1 MKRRAFLHMTGL
13 GGALLARETLLPET
27 AHAASVSPETAQSA
41 SALDTE
47 GRIGGRKLDDL
58 IARYRY
64 DLFDD
69 FLPFMDKHI
78 VDHEYGGFMTNANR
92 AGEQVTTNKRSRY
105 EGRGIWV
112 YAHLYR
118 TLAPEQKHLDV
129 ARKSVEFIMAAK
141 PEGED
146 ALWPNQLT
154 RTGEP
159 LEDEGM
165 LIAGKRY
172 KSGGEI
178 YDDLFLANGFAEYAR
193 ATGKEQYRQ
202 EALDILTK
210 CERLFERDDYAPAAP
225 LVYMGEIEAPTLPGC
240 RPLGVWMVMLRLATQ
255 MLRAGNNKHLLAL
268 ADRCVES
275 VMKHH
280 YDEKFDLLLEI
291 LNHDMTKPDNVY
303 GQLVY
308 TGHGIETLWM
318 VMDEAL
324 RRKDRG
330 LFDDAARLFRR
341 TLEVAWDDVYQGWYR
356 GCRHVDENL
365 WILDK
370 ACWVQEE
377 ALVGLLMVIEHTG
390 AQWAKDW
397 FERGYTYVIDNF
409 PLAEHGYALW
419 DLYPDRWVTFV
430 EDFDRIGHFHH
441 PRHLMLNLEALQR
454 IKERDGKVS
463 GVWG

>member
-1 MKRRAFLHMTGL
+1 MKRREFLQVTGAA
-13 GGALLARETLLPET
+13 GALLGTNAAMPRG
-27 AHAASVSPETAQSA
+27 AHAAAGRRATVYDA
-41 SALDTE
+41 E
-47 GRIGGRKLDDL
+47 GKIGGRTLDDM

-69 FLPFMDKHI
+69 FLPFMHEHIIDHKH
-78 VDHEYGGFMTNANR
+78 GGFMTNANR

-118 TLAPEQKHLDV
+118 TLAPEKKYIEA

-141 PEGED
+141 PEGKD

-178 YDDLFLANGFAEYAR
+178 YDDLFLANGLAEYAR
-193 ATGKEQYRQ
+193 ATGKERYRQ
-202 EALDILTK
+202 EALDILAK
-210 CERLFERDDYAPAAP
+210 CERLFEQEDYAPTAP
-225 LVYMGEIEAPTLPGC
+225 LVYMGGMEAPVLPGC
-240 RPLGVWMVMLRLATQ
+240 RPLGVWMVMIRLATQ
-255 MLRAGNNKHLLAL
+255 MLRAGDNKHLQAL

-275 VMKHH
+275 IMKHH
-280 YDEKFDLLLEI
+280 YDAKFDLLLEV
-291 LNHDMTKPDNVY
+291 LNHDMTKPDNAY
-303 GQLVY
+303 AQLVY

-318 VMDEAL
+318 VMDEAV

-330 LFDDAARLFRR
+330 LFDDAARLFKR

-356 GCRHVDENL
+356 GCRHVDENI

-377 ALVGLLMVIEHTG
+377 ALIGLMMIIEHTG

-409 PLAEHGYALW
+409 PLAEHGYPIW

-430 EDFDRIGHFHH
+430 EDFDRVGHFHH

-454 IKERDGKVS
+454 IEERNGKVS
-463 GVWG
+463 DVFA

>member
-1 MKRRAFLHMTGL
+1 MKRRQFLQLTGATS
-13 GGALLARETLLPET
+13 ALLGTNAALPQA
-27 AHAASVSPETAQSA
+27 AHAAPDTSA
-41 SALDTE
+41 TVYDDE
-47 GRIGGRKLDDL
+47 GKIAGRTLDDM

-69 FLPFMDKHI
+69 FLPFMHKHI
-78 VDHEYGGFMTNANR
+78 IDHEYGGFMTNANR
-92 AGEQVTTNKRSRY
+92 AGEQITTNKRTRY

-118 TLAPEQKHLDV
+118 TLAPEKKYREV
-129 ARKSVEFIMAAK
+129 ARKGLEFIMAAR

-178 YDDLFLANGFAEYAR
+178 YDDLFLANGLAEFAR
-193 ATGKEQYRQ
+193 ATGQDQFRQ

-210 CERLFERDDYAPAAP
+210 CERLFEKDDYAPTAP
-225 LVYMGEIEAPTLPGC
+225 LVYMGEIEAPVLPGC
-240 RPLGVWMVMLRLATQ
+240 RPLGVWMVMIRLATQ
-255 MLRAGNNKHLLAL
+255 MLRAGDNKHLLAL

-275 VMKHH
+275 IMKHH
-280 YDEKFDLLLEI
+280 YDEKFDLLLEV
-291 LNHDMTKPDNVY
+291 LNHDMTKPDNAY
-303 GQLVY
+303 AQLVY

-324 RRKDRG
+324 RRKDRT

-341 TLEVAWDDVYQGWYR
+341 TLDVAWDNVYQGWFR
-356 GCRHVDENL
+356 GCRHVDENI

-370 ACWVQEE
+370 ASWVQEE
-377 ALVGLLMVIEHTG
+377 ALIGLMMIIEHTG

-397 FERGYTYVIDNF
+397 LRQGYTYVIDNF

-454 IKERDGKVS
+454 IQDRGGKVS
-463 GVWG
+463 EVFA